1 MLRLAANAS
10 AFAILYF
17 LVAELTNQ
25 LVGDAGVAVL
35 WPATGLYLGVLLLA
49 PRESWLALSCGAAAG
64 SLAAYLHGGTSL
76 ELSLAFALPNG
87 ATGLFGAVLVE
98 RLAGKR
104 FRLRGVR
111 DLVVLVAGGAVV
123 ANGLVALSAAAV
135 AAKSFDVSF
144 AESWLRWWSADALGI
159 IAVAPII
166 TAQGYRRPHAGD
178 LRAVALVASAVA
190 LAVFVTLSSEPARTA
205 VLAGGAIAFPALLWA
220 GWRWGPRAAALGGL
234 TVALAATHTAVD
246 VYPVQG
252 FLAVLLLGS
261 LGFAAAIADRDRDLG
276 RLTEELEERRLA
288 ADRTSHELEGSTEQ
302 LDQASRRVA
311 ELTAELSSRSAE
323 LYEERRRAD
332 GLARDM
338 RLEQAAQTRT
348 ERELEALEGELG
360 SARREMERMER
371 EVALAVE
378 RRDGAR
384 RELEETTGQLGQLR
398 VRLDETEG
406 ELSRARSE
414 SEALEERLR
423 SESRALAETLRSERQ
438 ALKERLDEVRAEQS
452 RTGEQ
457 LAAAEAGR
465 RDVEREAEQ
474 LSSRLGA
481 LEAELARARRE
492 KLESAQ
498 ALDEAHKRHAERRDL
513 LQRALDEARAD
524 ARAARE
530 EAEAAR
536 GEATRAEAA
545 RREAEAAREEAARV
559 AATRAEAARAES
571 ARAEA
576 AHGEAA
582 RAEAARRRLGGD
594 EVELS
599 ARYDER
605 GICLSVEPAL
615 ARLLG
620 YEPGELL
627 GRQGAD
633 LLHSEDRPRLARAR
647 ATGSESTF
655 EGRLRRKTGEWIWVE
670 VTIQPVRSWN
680 GSRVVELKT
689 TIRELPPAPR
699 GDDEPV
705 AAWRDA
711 FARSG

>member
-1 MLRLAANAS
+1 MLRLAANAG

-17 LVAELTNQ
+17 LVAELTNR
-25 LVGDAGVAVL
+25 LVGDAGIAVL

-49 PRESWLALSCGAAAG
+49 PRESWLALSCGAVAG

-111 DLVVLVAGGAVV
+111 DLVVLVAGGAVA

-166 TAQGYRRPHAGD
+166 TAQGHRRPHAGD
-178 LRAVALVASAVA
+178 LRAVALVAAALA

-234 TVALAATHTAVD
+234 AVALAATHTAVET
-246 VYPVQG
+246 YPVQG

-261 LGFAAAIADRDRDLG
+261 LGFAAAIADRERDLG

-302 LDQASRRVA
+302 LDQASRRVS
-311 ELTAELSSRSAE
+311 ELTAELSGRSAE
-323 LYEERRRAD
+323 LYEERRRGD
-332 GLARDM
+332 RLARDI
-338 RLEQAAQTRT
+338 RHEQAARTRT
-348 ERELEALEGELG
+348 ERELEALEGDLG
-360 SARREMERMER
+360 SARRDLERMER

-384 RELEETTGQLGQLR
+384 RELDETAQELAQLR
-398 VRLDETEG
+398 ARLGHTEG

-414 SEALEERLR
+414 GEALEERLR
-423 SESRALAETLRSERQ
+423 SESQALADTFRSERQ
-438 ALKERLDEVRAEQS
+438 ALEERLDEVRAEQS

-536 GEATRAEAA
+536 AEAARAEAA
-545 RREAEAAREEAARV
+545 RREAEAAARV
-559 AATRAEAARAES
+559 AAT
-571 ARAEA
+571 RAEA

-594 EVELS
+594 GVELS